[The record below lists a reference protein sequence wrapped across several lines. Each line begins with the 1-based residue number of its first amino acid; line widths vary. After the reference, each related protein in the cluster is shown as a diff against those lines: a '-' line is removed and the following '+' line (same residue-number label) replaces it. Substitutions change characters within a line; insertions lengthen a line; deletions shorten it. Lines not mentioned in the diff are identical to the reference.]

1 MELKIYVA
9 LALIVVAA
17 SLWAFKPAEAPAG
30 ERLEFPITAEK
41 ALEIVK
47 SNEEAGAFIE
57 EYLRNESNRIT
68 RINLNYDVASGNYTW
83 KIELVERECGCK
95 FGSEEGLN
103 MLRAEVDPVT
113 GEILKLET
121 QVGVKEEEVAR
132 ERCMEGC
139 HSEDDIQP
147 TFTVNMSEG

>member
-1 MELKIYVA
+1 MELKVYAATV
-9 LALIVVAA
+9 LIIIAA
-17 SLWAFKPAEAPAG
+17 AIMAIKPAQAPSG

-41 ALEIVK
+41 ALEIVE
-47 SNEEAGAFIE
+47 SNDEAKAFID

-68 RINLNYDVASGNYTW
+68 RINLNYDVASKNYTW
-83 KIELVERECGCK
+83 KIEIVEKECGCK

-103 MLRAEVDPVT
+103 ILRTEVDPIT

-121 QVGVKEEEVAR
+121 QIGVKEEEIAR

-139 HSEDDIQP
+139 HSEDEIKP
-147 TFTVNMSEG
+147 TFTIEER

>member
-1 MELKIYVA
+1 MELKVYIAAVF
-9 LALIVVAA
+9 LIVAA
-17 SLWAFKPAEAPAG
+17 TIMAIKPSQAPSG
-30 ERLEFPITAEK
+30 ERLEFAITAEK
-41 ALEIVK
+41 ALEIVEN
-47 SNEEAGAFIE
+47 NEEARVFIE

-68 RINLNYDVASGNYTW
+68 RINLNYDIASGNYTW
-83 KIELVERECGCK
+83 KIELVERECGCR

-103 MLRAEVDPVT
+103 MLRAEVDPTT

-139 HSEDDIQP
+139 HSEDEIRP
-147 TFTVNMSEG
+147 TFTANVSEG

>member
-1 MELKIYVA
+1 MDLKIYVA

-17 SLWAFKPAEAPAG
+17 GLWAFKPAQTPSG
-30 ERLEFPITAEK
+30 ERLEFPVTAEK

-47 SNEEAGAFIE
+47 NNEEARAFIK

-103 MLRAEVDPVT
+103 MLKAEVDPTT

-139 HSEDDIQP
+139 HSGDEVTP
-147 TFTVNMSEG
+147 AFTANVSGG

>member
-1 MELKIYVA
+1 MELKVYAATV
-9 LALIVVAA
+9 LIIIAA
-17 SLWAFKPAEAPAG
+17 AIMAIKPAQAPSG

-41 ALEIVK
+41 ALEIVE
-47 SNEEAGAFIE
+47 SNDEAKAFID

-68 RINLNYDVASGNYTW
+68 RINLNYDVASRNYTW
-83 KIELVERECGCK
+83 KIELVEKECGCK

-103 MLRAEVDPVT
+103 ILRADVDPIT

-121 QVGVKEEEVAR
+121 QIGVKEEEIAR

-139 HSEDDIQP
+139 HSEDEIKP
-147 TFTVNMSEG
+147 TFTVEDR